1 MKKAAE
7 ILSFEEY
14 LEQELK
20 YYDEH
25 PEEGDPIEAH
35 TNGVVCTEVEYKWH
49 LKKWHIISSI
59 GAYIHYNKDMRNIKL
74 TEAQETAIADAL
86 VMLMDLGVPDH
97 INEADFDSACDIIF
111 NPTPFCY
118 D

>member
-25 PEEGDPIEAH
+25 PEEGDPIECH
-35 TNGVVCTEVEYKWH
+35 TNGLMGSECEYKWH

-59 GAYIHYNKDMRNIKL
+59 GVYIHYN
-74 TEAQETAIADAL
+74 
-86 VMLMDLGVPDH
+86 
-97 INEADFDSACDIIF
+97 
-111 NPTPFCY
+111 
-118 D
+118 

>member
-35 TNGVVCTEVEYKWH
+35 TNGNVCTEVEYKWH

-59 GAYIHYNKDMRNIKL
+59 GVCIHYN
-74 TEAQETAIADAL
+74 
-86 VMLMDLGVPDH
+86 
-97 INEADFDSACDIIF
+97 
-111 NPTPFCY
+111 
-118 D
+118 

>member
-1 MKKAAE
+1 
-7 ILSFEEY
+7 
-14 LEQELK
+14 
-20 YYDEH
+20 
-25 PEEGDPIEAH
+25 
-35 TNGVVCTEVEYKWH
+35 
-49 LKKWHIISSI
+49 
-59 GAYIHYNKDMRNIKL
+59 MRNIRL